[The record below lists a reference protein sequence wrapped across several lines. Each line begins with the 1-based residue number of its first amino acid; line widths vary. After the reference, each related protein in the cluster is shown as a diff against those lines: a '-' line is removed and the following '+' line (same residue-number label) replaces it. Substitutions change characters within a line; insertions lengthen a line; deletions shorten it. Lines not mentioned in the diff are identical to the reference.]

1 MPHLR
6 KVAADLGRNFPEV
19 VLPANIQ
26 PRSFAFDGPSH
37 GAILLKFANRRLHR
51 SSELFTNRWLDR
63 FLRFK
68 REPVKFATEAI
79 PKLARRLHA
88 R

>member
-1 MPHLR
+1 
-6 KVAADLGRNFPEV
+6 
-19 VLPANIQ
+19 
-26 PRSFAFDGPSH
+26 
-37 GAILLKFANRRLHR
+37 LHR
-51 SSELFTNRWLDR
+51 SSELLTNRWLDR

-68 REPVKFATEAI
+68 REPVKFAADAI